1 MAQENMKSL
10 YDRLVKGK
18 EDAVR
23 AAARK
28 DVSDEEL
35 ARLLGCNVSLL
46 RKLKKG
52 NLDFCDLL
60 KIDRQLADNIVEE
73 SLFHRAVGYD
83 NEEVVTIT
91 RKSEKVGSELRNTP
105 TGKIIG
111 DVRLTEI
118 SFSVSKAREKEIWEV
133 LRKLDNCTVKRPG
146 FQVNLRE
153 VAKRIRRIDVTT
165 AFSQLLAICKEHL
178 RI

>member
-1 MAQENMKSL
+1 MKSL
-10 YDRLVKGK
+10 YNRLVKGK

-23 AAARK
+23 SAARN
-28 DVSDEEL
+28 DVNDEEL
-35 ARLLGCNVSLL
+35 AHLLGCSLSLL

-52 NLDFCDLL
+52 NPDFCDLL

-73 SLFHRAVGYD
+73 SLFNRAIGYD

-91 RKSEKVGSELRNTP
+91 RKSEKVGAELKNVP
-105 TGKIIG
+105 CSKFIG

-118 SFSVSKAREKEIWEV
+118 SFSVSKSREREIWEV
-133 LRKLDNCTVKRPG
+133 LRKLDYCKIEKSG
-146 FQVNLRE
+146 FQLKLRE
-153 VAKRIRRIDVTT
+153 IAGRIRRIDVTT
-165 AFSQLLAICKEHL
+165 AFSQLLTICKEHL